1 MYVYCVYIYIHIYF
15 YLFVHTCVAVYMDIC
30 CVSVIVQVS
39 RGFLALPPD
48 TKRHRVDDHTGM
60 YIDALYLVCMNRY
73 NISHYVYRQN
83 TLSVWTDACSFHL
96 YMYICIYYHIFWF
109 KYDFCIAMFNQDIHT
124 EIHPRLDQYMSTL
137 GTSRRT
143 QDSIVPLIFLCSC
156 ICCVSFFNGVVSNQP
171 HIFFKNLLWCP
182 ED

>member
-1 MYVYCVYIYIHIYF
+1 MVARFSVHAGPGASPKNWKLDLAINCVSKCMCIVYIYIHIYF

-83 TLSVWTDACSFHL
+83 TLSV
-96 YMYICIYYHIFWF
+96 
-109 KYDFCIAMFNQDIHT
+109 
-124 EIHPRLDQYMSTL
+124 
-137 GTSRRT
+137 
-143 QDSIVPLIFLCSC
+143 
-156 ICCVSFFNGVVSNQP
+156 
-171 HIFFKNLLWCP
+171 
-182 ED
+182 